1 MIFLWIVLS
10 ILALIVFLLFCPLTL
25 RLTYCESFKATLFLY
40 GIPIRHERILK
51 FFTKDEPKQKNAEK
65 KPSKPKEKTKLSET
79 LSDFTSFLKAI
90 TRAFKSVL
98 VDSVPKH
105 LSIKLKQLHVRV
117 ATQDAAKTA
126 LLYGTIHSAAETLVD
141 LLLEYTRFSYRK
153 GKVQIVSDF
162 QSTACKVDFCL
173 SLTICP
179 IHLFNTYSNA
189 YLAFMQDVL
198 DTPNES
204 TKSPTKPRKDD

>member
-25 RLTYCESFKATLFLY
+25 RLTYRETFKATLFLY

-51 FFTKDEPKQKNAEK
+51 LFAKDEPKQTPAEK
-65 KPSKPKEKTKLSET
+65 RPSEPKEKAKISEMI
-79 LSDFTSFLKAI
+79 SDFTSFLKAV
-90 TRAFKSVL
+90 TRAFKSIFGN
-98 VDSVPKH
+98 SSKH
-105 LSIKLKQLHVRV
+105 LHIKLRELRVRV

-126 LLYGTIHSAAETLVD
+126 LLYGTIHAAAETLVD
-141 LLLEYTRFSYRK
+141 LLLEYTNFSFQK
-153 GKVQIVSDF
+153 EKVQIVSDF
-162 QSTACKVDFCL
+162 QSTTCKIDVCL

-179 IHLFNTYSNA
+179 IHLFTTYSNA

-198 DTPNES
+198 DTPEKSNQ
-204 TKSPTKPRKDD
+204 SPTQKRKDD